1 MENGL
6 RDAANQ
12 TLGKSIIFARNHR
25 HAVLLRELF
34 DEMYP
39 QYGGRFCQVI
49 DNYDPRAEQLIDDF
63 KGQGRNDELT
73 IAISVDML
81 DTGIDVPEIVN
92 LDFAKPIRSP
102 IKFWQMIGRGTRLC
116 KNLFGPG
123 KDKSIF
129 RIFDHWGNFERFG
142 MDDFRPAEPSRQPSL
157 MEEVFHAR
165 LNLAETA
172 RRKGNDFGLNLA
184 INLIHSDINSLPTK
198 SIQIKDQWRVIQSVS
213 DIETLKDFAPNT
225 LITLQQEIGPLMQ
238 WRDIRG
244 AQDAY
249 QLDRLIARLQNA
261 VLNESNEVEDLKII
275 LLDWIASLPMHLNP
289 VREKDAVIT
298 QVRSDEFWEG
308 ITIEDLES
316 VRDPLRQIM
325 HHRLRQEPP
334 EPQQRVIDVTETEQ
348 QIITNRRTTNLR
360 TIDEHAFQQ
369 VVEEELKKH
378 FDHPVMEK
386 IRKAERINTDDIETL
401 ASLILV
407 QSPNASKDVL
417 QEFFDTT
424 VEELIFGIRQAV
436 GMDHEA
442 IEKHFAQFVNRHP
455 SLNAKQTR
463 FLGRLKNHI
472 ARYGSITIDKL
483 YDQPFTKIDSDGP
496 DGIFQNPRDLDE
508 LIDELRIFQPP
519 LRII

>member
-1 MENGL
+1 MQRIYQSFDVGFFDLIIADESHRSIYNVYGDLFEHFDCLQVGLTATPADYITRNTYRMFNCEPGVPTAYYGLEQAVDDKFLTPFEVFEHTTQFLREGIQEENLTQAQIQELEEQGEDPADYDFAPEVVDKLIFNRDTNRILIRNLMENGL

-244 AQDAY
+244 AHDAY

-275 LLDWIASLPMHLNP
+275 LLDWIAVYQCTSIQC
-289 VREKDAVIT
+289 VKKR
-298 QVRSDEFWEG
+298 
-308 ITIEDLES
+308 
-316 VRDPLRQIM
+316 PLS
-325 HHRLRQEPP
+325 H
-334 EPQQRVIDVTETEQ
+334 
-348 QIITNRRTTNLR
+348 
-360 TIDEHAFQQ
+360 
-369 VVEEELKKH
+369 K
-378 FDHPVMEK
+378 
-386 IRKAERINTDDIETL
+386 
-401 ASLILV
+401 
-407 QSPNASKDVL
+407 
-417 QEFFDTT
+417 
-424 VEELIFGIRQAV
+424 
-436 GMDHEA
+436 
-442 IEKHFAQFVNRHP
+442 
-455 SLNAKQTR
+455 
-463 FLGRLKNHI
+463 
-472 ARYGSITIDKL
+472 
-483 YDQPFTKIDSDGP
+483 
-496 DGIFQNPRDLDE
+496 
-508 LIDELRIFQPP
+508 
-519 LRII
+519 